1 LVVSAVTGSG
11 LDALQQTLL
20 QLAGAQSGAE
30 APFSARA
37 RHVHALQQVDQHLQT
52 TQTMLADGA
61 SALDLVAEELRL
73 AHAALGQVTGGV
85 DTEQL
90 LGAIFSNFCIGK

>member
-1 LVVSAVTGSG
+1 GSG

-20 QLAGAQSGAE
+20 QLAGAQSGAQ

-73 AHAALGQVTGGV
+73 AHAALGQVTGVV

>member
-1 LVVSAVTGSG
+1 
-11 LDALQQTLL
+11 
-20 QLAGAQSGAE
+20 
-30 APFSARA
+30 
-37 RHVHALQQVDQHLQT
+37 VHALQQVDQHLQT
-52 TQTMLADGA
+52 TQTLLADGA

-73 AHAALGQVTGGV
+73 AHAALGQVTGAV

>member
-1 LVVSAVTGSG
+1 
-11 LDALQQTLL
+11 
-20 QLAGAQSGAE
+20 
-30 APFSARA
+30 
-37 RHVHALQQVDQHLQT
+37 
-52 TQTMLADGA
+52 MLADGA

-73 AHAALGQVTGGV
+73 AHAALGQVTGVV